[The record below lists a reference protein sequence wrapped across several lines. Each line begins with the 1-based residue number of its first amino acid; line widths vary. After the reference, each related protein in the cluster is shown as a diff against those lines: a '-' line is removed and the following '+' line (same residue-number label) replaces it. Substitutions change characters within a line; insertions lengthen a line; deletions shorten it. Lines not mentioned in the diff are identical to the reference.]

1 MDSVVRVLVIFLF
14 LLMLFRLSGRR
25 TLSEMTSFDFILLL
39 IISEQTQQ
47 AMVGQDHSMMNAFLM
62 IGTLIGLD
70 IALSLVK
77 QRWPWAE
84 KMLDGT
90 PTIIVENGRP
100 IKMLMDR
107 ARVDVDDVLD
117 AAREKLGLERLDQ
130 IKYAVLE
137 KSGGISIIPYR

>member
-1 MDSVVRVLVIFLF
+1 MDSVLRVVVVFGF
-14 LLMLFRLSGRR
+14 LLVLLRLAGRR
-25 TLSEMTSFDFILLL
+25 TLSEMTSFDFVLLL
-39 IISEQTQQ
+39 IVSEQTQQ

-62 IGTLIGLD
+62 IATLIGLD
-70 IALSLVK
+70 IGLSLVK
-77 QRWPWAE
+77 QRWPGAE
-84 KMLDGT
+84 KLLDGT
-90 PTIIVENGRP
+90 PTIIVEHGRP
-100 IKMLMDR
+100 ISDLMDR

>member
-1 MDSVVRVLVIFLF
+1 MDSVLRVVVIFGF
-14 LLMLFRLSGRR
+14 LLLLLRLAGRR
-25 TLSEMTSFDFILLL
+25 TLAEMTSFDFVLLL
-39 IISEQTQQ
+39 IVSEQTQQ

-62 IGTLIGLD
+62 ITTLIGLD
-70 IALSLVK
+70 IGFSLVK

-84 KMLDGT
+84 KLLDGT

-100 IKMLMDR
+100 IRSLMDR
-107 ARVDVDDVLD
+107 ARVDVDDVLS